1 MNVEKQNRKVLKQI
15 QSEYLMYKY
24 KKLSECR
31 KDIYESC
38 SEILFYE
45 CLHEYFLYHQGIS
58 NRFLE
63 SVQDIDDILADLYR
77 LYLKSE
83 ELSIATW
90 AGIEELLEMYISD
103 NA

>member
-1 MNVEKQNRKVLKQI
+1 MNAEKQRRKVLKQI
-15 QSEYLMYKY
+15 QNEYLTYKY

-31 KDIYESC
+31 KNIYESC

-45 CLHEYFLYHQGIS
+45 CLHEYFLYYHGIS
-58 NRFLE
+58 NRFLK
-63 SVQDIDDILADLYR
+63 SVQGIDGILANLYR
-77 LYLKSE
+77 LYLKYE
-83 ELSIATW
+83 ELSIITW

>member
-1 MNVEKQNRKVLKQI
+1 MNAEKQRRKVLKQI
-15 QSEYLMYKY
+15 QNEYLIYKY

-31 KDIYESC
+31 KNIYESC

-45 CLHEYFLYHQGIS
+45 CLHEYFLYHQGTS
-58 NRFLE
+58 KRFLE
-63 SVQDIDDILADLYR
+63 LVQDIDDILANLYR
-77 LYLKSE
+77 LYLKYE
-83 ELSIATW
+83 ELSIITW

>member
-1 MNVEKQNRKVLKQI
+1 MLKQI
-15 QSEYLMYKY
+15 QNEYLIYKY

-31 KDIYESC
+31 KNIYESC

-45 CLHEYFLYHQGIS
+45 CLHEYFLYHHGIS

-63 SVQDIDDILADLYR
+63 LVQGIDGILADLYR
-77 LYLKSE
+77 LYLKYE
-83 ELSIATW
+83 KLSITTW

>member
-1 MNVEKQNRKVLKQI
+1 MNAEKQRRKVLKQI
-15 QSEYLMYKY
+15 QNEYLIYKY

-31 KDIYESC
+31 KNIYESC

-58 NRFLE
+58 KRFLE
-63 SVQDIDDILADLYR
+63 LVQDIDDILANLYR
-77 LYLKSE
+77 LYLKYE
-83 ELSIATW
+83 ELSIITW